1 MRTALL
7 YVHWQE
13 NTEGRTEYYMEK
25 VMQIFLDEERSVAEM
40 RAVMK
45 KIIDN
50 AMGPRLQKLRQA
62 VDKVATSLL
71 AASPQLQSNERQRS
85 SSNVSSNTT

>member
-1 MRTALL
+1 
-7 YVHWQE
+7 
-13 NTEGRTEYYMEK
+13 MEK

-71 AASPQLQSNERQRS
+71 AASPQLQSNKRRRS
-85 SSNVSSNTT
+85 SSNASSNTT